1 MCYTWVKVT
10 AWGVEMKNITFKKKK
25 QFPKW
30 GIALIVIGAVMLLL
44 GGVLGGLAVSG
55 VFGNKGGNEDIQK
68 NYTFS
73 TEGFENI
80 SDIKSLNG
88 VMAVFTDAQSGKK
101 GLMTFDGTVTENAEH
116 NNFSVCSDVWRNY
129 RYIVESPRS
138 EYLLLADV
146 ESGTVTSRQ
155 YHGLKEPELIP
166 CWSEAGKHLAWTNE
180 KGYKGEVKPNE
191 LKLSNGF
198 YPVANSLGEGAK
210 YGFIGRNLQL
220 EIALEFEN
228 AMDFSDDMAAVK
240 KEGKWG
246 YINKNGV
253 KVIPCEFDSC
263 ASADAMGSDCAFAFT
278 GGLAPVSKGGKF
290 GIINKKAESVVDFV
304 FDAILPGKNGVF
316 IACKGGEWGII
327 TIDEEYLSAVV
338 PTTTLPVTTAGEP
351 AIAQGKY
358 MIKTSGSV
366 LNMRAEADPN
376 SNVIAKIPNGTV
388 VNVSRSV
395 MGWAYVKYNSYSG
408 WVSADFLVKYVEP
421 TTTKAPATQNSTNT
435 APTV

>member
-1 MCYTWVKVT
+1 
-10 AWGVEMKNITFKKKK
+10 MKNITFKKKK

-30 GIALIVIGAVMLLL
+30 GIALICIGAIMLVVGGIL
-44 GGVLGGLAVSG
+44 GIGIAVGGFDSL
-55 VFGNKGGNEDIQK
+55 FNKDGSEDIQK

-88 VMAVFTDAQSGKK
+88 VMAVFTDAESGKK
-101 GLMTFDGTVTENAEH
+101 GLMSLDGTITENAEH

-155 YHGLKEPELIP
+155 YHGLTEPELIP
-166 CWSEAGKHLAWTNE
+166 CWNEAGKHLAWTDE
-180 KGYKGEVKPNE
+180 KGYAGEVKSSE

-210 YGFIGRNLQL
+210 YGYIGRSLQL

-240 KEGKWG
+240 KDGKWG

-253 KVIPCEFDSC
+253 KAIPCEFDSC
-263 ASADAMGSDCAFAFT
+263 ASADAMGNDCAFAFS
-278 GGLAPVSKGGKF
+278 GGLAPVSKDGKF
-290 GIINKKAESVVDFV
+290 GIINKKAESVVSFDF
-304 FDAILPGKNGVF
+304 DIILPGKNGVF
-316 IACKGGEWGII
+316 IACKGGKWGLI
-327 TIDEEYLSAVV
+327 TIDKEYLSAVV
-338 PTTTLPVTTAGEP
+338 PTTTLPPTTAGEP

-358 MIKTSGSV
+358 KIKTSGSV

-376 SNVIAKIPNGTV
+376 ATVVAKISNGTV

-395 MGWAYVKYNSYSG
+395 TGWAYVKYNSYSG
-408 WVSADFLVKYVEP
+408 WVSADFLEKYVEP
-421 TTTKAPATQNSTNT
+421 TTTLPPVTQNSTNT
-435 APTV
+435 TQNV